1 MDSLKEVMAI
11 ANSTTVWLLCG
22 VTVLVSLIQTLLFK
36 RMADNM
42 AKEAQIGPEVTK
54 VAFRVGLISAIGPA
68 IGVFIVMVGLM
79 TAIGSPMAWLRLS
92 IIGAAATELTSATL
106 AAEAAGSG
114 LNAPNF
120 TITVMAVTWFAM
132 ALNGCGWLVITG
144 LFSTELEKLREKVG
158 GGDVKWLAA
167 LSGAASLGVFGY
179 LNHNEIR
186 RGGGNLVAS
195 ITGALGMMFLVKCI
209 LPKCPKLTEYA
220 LGIAMLFG
228 MACAVIYD
236 L

>member
-79 TAIGSPMAWLRLS
+79 TAIG
-92 IIGAAATELTSATL
+92 
-106 AAEAAGSG
+106 
-114 LNAPNF
+114 
-120 TITVMAVTWFAM
+120 
-132 ALNGCGWLVITG
+132 
-144 LFSTELEKLREKVG
+144 
-158 GGDVKWLAA
+158 
-167 LSGAASLGVFGY
+167 
-179 LNHNEIR
+179 
-186 RGGGNLVAS
+186 
-195 ITGALGMMFLVKCI
+195 
-209 LPKCPKLTEYA
+209 
-220 LGIAMLFG
+220 
-228 MACAVIYD
+228 
-236 L
+236 